1 MTAHD
6 WFIERRTEYAAR
18 VLEPAEMAL
27 FAEHLLRCPEC
38 PAAVQQIE
46 DELAW
51 LPMAAA
57 PAAPRP
63 GLQRAILDHA
73 LGRSPRGLRRWSL
86 PIGLA
91 ASLISGVIGWQLGQ
105 RSVTVAPAQIATAPS
120 VLPTQITTAP
130 SVPGSTTPALPVSQ
144 VANQELAA
152 LQDTLSIMK
161 QAAKVMQA
169 KIMMHGKEG
178 GMVIFADAKTHRWN
192 VVVHGLPAPTNG
204 RYQFWFIC
212 ADGMVRGA
220 EVNVDPT
227 KPMIFTTGMPVPA
240 RGAVLGA
247 ALTFEPMDESSG
259 PPRGK
264 TLAHI
269 ML

>member
-6 WFIERRTEYAAR
+6 WYIERRTEYAAR

-27 FAEHLLRCPEC
+27 FAEHLLRCPDC
-38 PAAVQQIE
+38 PAAVKRIE

-51 LPMAAA
+51 LPMAAV
-57 PAAPRP
+57 PATPRP
-63 GLQRAILDHA
+63 GLQRDILEHA
-73 LGRSPRGLRRWSL
+73 LGRSPRGMRRWSL
-86 PIGLA
+86 PIGIA

-105 RSVTVAPAQIATAPS
+105 RDVADTLAQGPAGTTVATPVAATP
-120 VLPTQITTAP
+120 PT
-130 SVPGSTTPALPVSQ
+130 LPV
-144 VANQELAA
+144 VNRELAA

-192 VVVHGLPAPTNG
+192 VVVHGLPVPTNG

-220 EVNVDPT
+220 DVNVDPT

-247 ALTFEPMDESSG
+247 ALTFEPMDQRDG

>member
-27 FAEHLLRCPEC
+27 FAEHLLRCPDC
-38 PAAVQQIE
+38 PSAVKQIE

-51 LPMAAA
+51 LPLAAA
-57 PAAPRP
+57 PATPRP
-63 GLQRAILDHA
+63 GLQRDILDHA
-73 LGRSPRGLRRWSL
+73 LGRSPRGVRRWSL
-86 PIGLA
+86 PIGIA
-91 ASLISGVIGWQLGQ
+91 ASLISGAVGWQLGH
-105 RSVTVAPAQIATAPS
+105 RNVTVAPAPVATQPGVTAP
-120 VLPTQITTAP
+120 A
-130 SVPGSTTPALPVSQ
+130 VPG
-144 VANQELAA
+144 ANQQLAA
-152 LQDTLSIMK
+152 LQDTLSVMK
-161 QAAKVMQA
+161 QAAKVVQA
-169 KIMMHGKEG
+169 KIMMDGKEG

-212 ADGMVRGA
+212 ADGMVRGT
-220 EVNVDPT
+220 EVSVDPA
-227 KPMIFTTGMPVPA
+227 KPMIFTTGMPEPA

-247 ALTFEPMDESSG
+247 ALTFEPMDDREG

-269 ML
+269 LL

>member
-27 FAEHLLRCPEC
+27 FAEHLLRCSDC
-38 PAAVQQIE
+38 PAAVKQIE

-57 PAAPRP
+57 PATPRP
-63 GLQRAILDHA
+63 GLQRDILDHA

-86 PIGLA
+86 PIGIA
-91 ASLISGVIGWQLGQ
+91 ASLISGVVGWQLGQ
-105 RSVTVAPAQIATAPS
+105 RNAVVSPVLVASVPVIAAPTTSGATASPVTTVAT
-120 VLPTQITTAP
+120 
-130 SVPGSTTPALPVSQ
+130 
-144 VANQELAA
+144 QELAA

-204 RYQFWFIC
+204 KYQFWFIC
-212 ADGMVRGA
+212 ADGMVRGT
-220 EVNVDPT
+220 EVSVDPT
-227 KPMIFTTGMPVPA
+227 KPMIFTTGMPDPA

-247 ALTFEPMDESSG
+247 ALTIEPMDGAAG
-259 PPRGK
+259 PPRGR

-269 ML
+269 LL

>member
-18 VLEPAEMAL
+18 VLEPSEMTL
-27 FAEHLLRCPEC
+27 FAEHLLRCADC
-38 PAAVQQIE
+38 RAAVKQIE

-57 PAAPRP
+57 PATPRS
-63 GLQRAILDHA
+63 GLQRDILDHA
-73 LGRSPRGLRRWSL
+73 LGRSPRGMRRWSL
-86 PIGLA
+86 PIGIA
-91 ASLISGVIGWQLGQ
+91 ASLFSGVIGWQLGH
-105 RSVTVAPAQIATAPS
+105 SNNA
-120 VLPTQITTAP
+120 
-130 SVPGSTTPALPVSQ
+130 GTPAPVATSPA
-144 VANQELAA
+144 VAAPGATPLSVSPVVNRELAA
-152 LQDTLSIMK
+152 LQDTVSIMK

-169 KIMMHGKEG
+169 KIMMDGKEG
-178 GMVIFADAKTHRWN
+178 GMVIFAEAKTHRWN

-220 EVNVDPT
+220 EVSGDPT

-247 ALTFEPMDESSG
+247 ALTFEPMDERDG

>member
-6 WFIERRTEYAAR
+6 WFVERRTEYAAR

-27 FAEHLLRCPEC
+27 FAEHLLRCPVC
-38 PAAVQQIE
+38 PAAIKLIE

-57 PAAPRP
+57 PATPRP
-63 GLQRAILDHA
+63 GLQRDILDHA
-73 LGRSPRGLRRWSL
+73 LGRSARGMRRWSL
-86 PIGLA
+86 PIGIA
-91 ASLISGVIGWQLGQ
+91 ASLISGVLGWQLGQ
-105 RSVTVAPAQIATAPS
+105 RNAVVPPAVIATAPGVPAS
-120 VLPTQITTAP
+120 ETPGVPTI
-130 SVPGSTTPALPVSQ
+130 PVSS
-144 VANQELAA
+144 VATQELAA
-152 LQDTLSIMK
+152 LQDTVSIMK

-204 RYQFWFIC
+204 KYQFWFIC
-212 ADGMVRGA
+212 ADGMVRGT
-220 EVNVDPT
+220 EVSVDPT
-227 KPMIFTTGMPVPA
+227 RPMIFTTGMPAPA

-247 ALTFEPMDESSG
+247 ALTFEPMDERGG